1 MTGNKQTTACLRQ
14 LASGNSPE
22 QRQPIYPLSDTGNIV
37 IGRDPQCQVVL
48 DPLIYRT
55 VSRRHAEVS
64 PILGFNAPAGSRFWQ
79 VCDLNSANGTF
90 VNGQRIKGCQVLQGG
105 DRIVLGQDG
114 PEFIF
119 ELQSTINPPFQAEP
133 QPSPSTKSN
142 RFKSPPSQSG
152 SPVFAK
158 KLPPTQS
165 PPDPVASP
173 PNPSTRQKN
182 VSLPA
187 IPPEYSLRPSNPPI
201 GQTPRFEPDHVSLTQ
216 LFPIFSTGRYLT
228 NKAYLLP
235 GGITVAFVVSLFL
248 SVGNPIQFNRL
259 LAAYLAG
266 AAYYFIYK
274 LCGKRKPW
282 WLLVATALT
291 TVLILFSPVL
301 DLLGYVFREILPGSL
316 PDSNGSVSLPVLLV
330 KMFFGAGLMEELLKA
345 IPVLAVYLLG
355 TRLRSP
361 WRERL
366 GVWEPLDGILL
377 GSASAVGF
385 TLMET
390 LGQYIP
396 EIYKANLVSGEGA
409 AQLASLQLL
418 IPRVLGSVAGHMAYS
433 GYLGYFIGLSVL
445 RSRRRWRILGVGYLS
460 ASILHALWNVT
471 GALSPVLLAVV
482 GVLSYAFLAAAIL
495 KARELSPTR
504 SQNFAT
510 RFYR

>member
-1 MTGNKQTTACLRQ
+1 MTGKKNNTACLRQ
-14 LASGNSPE
+14 LTDGDLSE
-22 QRQPIYPLSDTGNIV
+22 QRQLRHPLSETESIA
-37 IGRDPQCQVVL
+37 IGRDPRCQIVL
-48 DPLIYRT
+48 DPLLYRA
-55 VSRRHAEVS
+55 VSRRHAEIT
-64 PILGFNAPAGSRFWQ
+64 PILGFDASTGSRFWQ
-79 VCDLNSANGTF
+79 ICDLNSANGTF
-90 VNGQRIKGCQVLQGG
+90 VNGQRLKGCQVLQVG
-105 DRIVLGQDG
+105 DRIMLGQDG
-114 PEFIF
+114 PEFVF
-119 ELQSTINPPFQAEP
+119 EFQPHPGPKPPLTS
-133 QPSPSTKSN
+133 QPSTSSKPT
-142 RFKSPPSQSG
+142 SPRSAP
-152 SPVFAK
+152 AK

-165 PPDPVASP
+165 PTDPTPTPPGSP
-173 PNPSTRQKN
+173 SSQRPTSPNRQKN
-182 VSLPA
+182 INLPS
-187 IPPEYSLRPSNPPI
+187 IPAEYTFRPITPPP
-201 GQTPRFEPDHVSLTQ
+201 GKPSRLESDHVSLTQ
-216 LFPIFSTGRYLT
+216 LFPIFSTGRHLT

-235 GGITVAFVVSLFL
+235 GGITVALVVSLFL
-248 SVGNPIQFNRL
+248 SVGNPIRFNRL

-266 AAYYFIYK
+266 AAYYFIYQ

-282 WLLVATALT
+282 WLLVGTALA
-291 TVLILFSPVL
+291 TVLILFSPIL
-301 DLLGYVFREILPGSL
+301 DLLVYIFREILPGSL
-316 PDSNGSVSLPVLLV
+316 PSNSAGVSLPVLLV

-361 WRERL
+361 WREQL

-396 EIYKANLVSGEGA
+396 EIYKANLVAGEGA

-445 RSRRRWRILGVGYLS
+445 RSRRRWQILGVGYLT
-460 ASILHALWNVT
+460 ASGLHALWNVT
-471 GALSPVLLAVV
+471 GAISPVLLAVV